1 MGCDKCGTDKDLSL
15 VCADLGRGAFLKIL
29 CDTCWH
35 RMQYRAELIK
45 RLTEEQDA
53 DIDRYYNAAKALEVE
68 QGGDPW
74 AT

>member
-35 RMQYRAELIK
+35 RMQYRADLEK
-45 RLTEEQDA
+45 RLDERRNPPA
-53 DIDRYYNAAKALEVE
+53 IVE
-68 QGGDPW
+68 LDDYDYPSLDDLW
-74 AT
+74 DW